1 MKTLRTKLFGIIL
14 LAALI
19 FTNSIHAQTDKQTT
33 RFGIKGGI
41 NVSNMY
47 AKEVADKNTIIG
59 FNGGLFLKVP
69 ITPNFAFQP
78 ELLYT
83 TKGAELKYSNSLIS
97 GSASFSLAYIEV
109 PLLAVINLTKNVNI
123 QGGVYLSSLTGV
135 KVKNVS
141 DIGLFNFEN
150 ELKKSGFETLDYGL
164 VGGMGVEF
172 DKISLGIRYEYGMKP
187 VGKDRPIF
195 GRIPDARNSTLQFYI
210 GISIL

>member
-1 MKTLRTKLFGIIL
+1 MNYLRSKLFSTL
-14 LAALI
+14 LLTALI
-19 FTNSIHAQTDKQTT
+19 FTNSIYAQSDKQTT

-47 AKEVADKNTIIG
+47 TKEVADKNTIIG

-69 ITPNFAFQP
+69 LTPNFAFQP

-97 GSASFSLAYIEV
+97 GSARFSLSYIEV

-150 ELKKSGFETLDYGL
+150 ELNKSDFETFDYGL
-164 VGGMGVEF
+164 VGGVGVEF

-187 VGKDRPIF
+187 VGKDRPIL